1 MRLLRLLLCGLC
13 ILVMLLAVFPAGFRA
28 TAARRGAV
36 PSDVCSLLTAD
47 QLKKTL
53 GLAFGAA
60 KKSVF
65 PAVYMGQSDGTQCTY
80 DAGSTGVRFIFYSD
94 HSAAEAKQTF
104 SSLIGFFP
112 AKSKPT
118 GIGDDA
124 YLDSDHAL
132 HVLKGNYR
140 FFISVSGPS
149 TLSDAT
155 AEKDEEDLA
164 KTVASQL

>member
-13 ILVMLLAVFPAGFRA
+13 ILVLLLAAFPAHFSA
-28 TAARRGAV
+28 KAAPRNAV

-53 GLAFGAA
+53 GVTFDAPQ
-60 KKSVF
+60 KSVF
-65 PAVYMGQSDGTQCTY
+65 PAVYMGQSDGTQCNY
-80 DAGSTGVRFIFYSD
+80 EAGRTGVRFIFYSD

-104 SSLIGFFP
+104 TSLIGFFP
-112 AKSKPT
+112 AKSKPS

-149 TLSDAT
+149 SLSDAT

-164 KTVASQL
+164 KAVAAQL

>member
-1 MRLLRLLLCGLC
+1 MRPLLCGSS
-13 ILVMLLAVFPAGFRA
+13 ILALLVAFSPGGFSA
-28 TAARRGAV
+28 KAAPGKAV

-53 GLAFGAA
+53 GLTFGAP

-65 PAVYMGQSDGTQCTY
+65 PAVYMGQSDGTQCNY
-80 DAGSTGVRFIFYSD
+80 EAGSTGVRFIFYSD

-104 SSLIGFFP
+104 TSLIGFFP

-124 YLDSDHAL
+124 YLDDGHDL
-132 HVLKGNYR
+132 HVLKGNFR
-140 FFISVSGPS
+140 FFVSVSGPS
-149 TLSDAT
+149 SVSDAT
-155 AEKDEEDLA
+155 REKEEEDLA
-164 KTVASQL
+164 KAVAAQL

>member
-1 MRLLRLLLCGLC
+1 MRFLRFLFCALS
-13 ILVMLLAVFPAGFRA
+13 ILILLAMALPVRFSVK
-28 TAARRGAV
+28 AAPGNAI

-53 GLAFGAA
+53 GLTFGAPQ
-60 KKSVF
+60 KSVF
-65 PAVYMGQSDGTQCTY
+65 PAVYMGQSDGTQCNY
-80 DAGSTGVRFIFYSD
+80 EGGRTGVRFIFYSD

-104 SSLIGFFP
+104 TSLIGLFP

-140 FFISVSGPS
+140 FFISVSAPS
-149 TLSDAT
+149 SVSDAT
-155 AEKDEEDLA
+155 KEKQEEDLA
-164 KTVASQL
+164 AAVAAKL